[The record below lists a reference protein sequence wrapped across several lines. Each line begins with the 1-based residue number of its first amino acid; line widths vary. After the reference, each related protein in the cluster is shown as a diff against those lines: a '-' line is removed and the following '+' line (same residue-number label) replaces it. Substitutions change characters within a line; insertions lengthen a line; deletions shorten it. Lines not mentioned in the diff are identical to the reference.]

1 MLSAPDSGRIR
12 FQIHLAAVSYVHCTP
27 APSPVSLVVS
37 AAFLPT
43 DSAAA
48 RIPLGWTDTDN
59 DCGIG
64 FGVLDLYIFH
74 DHTLDTGDDFR

>member
-1 MLSAPDSGRIR
+1 MLFAPDSWRIA
-12 FQIHLAAVSYVHCTP
+12 FQIHLGTVSDVHCTP
-27 APSPVSLVVS
+27 APSPVPFVVS

-43 DSAAA
+43 DSTAA
-48 RIPLGWTDTDN
+48 RIPLGWPDTDD

-64 FGVLDLYIFH
+64 FRIFDLHIFH